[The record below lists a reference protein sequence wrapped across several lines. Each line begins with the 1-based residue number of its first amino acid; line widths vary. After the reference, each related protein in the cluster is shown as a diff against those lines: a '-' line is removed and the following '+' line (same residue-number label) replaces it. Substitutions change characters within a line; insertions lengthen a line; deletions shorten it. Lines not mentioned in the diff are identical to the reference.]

1 MSWQALAGASGA
13 VKYSNE
19 EVERLREKCENLS
32 TENEQLRVEKQSL
45 LASRVALKDS
55 VLDKEQARQALLKK
69 LNKSEVNLKLEIK
82 ARDGISKKVNKFEYE
97 MLNYKDE
104 CANMKEELGML
115 RVKVQELTYNLNQE
129 RSKRLRDIH
138 EMDILKRRNLELEAE
153 NNTFSKDNL
162 AAQTSLYQKLEKMET
177 VMTHNETQK
186 RVIASMGSEV
196 NALNAEVAM
205 VKEDL
210 RRSQESKYTF
220 EQSLS
225 MKDRQRE
232 QLETE
237 VYRLRKELIGFSG
250 THGQKQKAFE
260 LSGVPRTAMT
270 MSTALTQGS
279 HSQGGALQ
287 GGSFDDPFAFAGGQL
302 ETSTQLRPQPGRRLE
317 GGSVVSAASAPF
329 GFRSNEHRGSNNN
342 NHGESVF
349 FIIVCMFCSLT
360 LLLYWYLFADSHHLP
375 PAQRNPS
382 QRLLTSASGEGKRHR
397 NSPFGTTL
405 QSPNTDVR
413 ASAST
418 SEVMGQYVAP
428 PLRVTDPGSN
438 HNTMR
443 EKSKSRSGSKGAS
456 ADFSHTPKSRF
467 TGSGLGLKK
476 GEALEF
482 KPQGS
487 ARMIIDAVLKKQLE
501 DMGS

>member
-1 MSWQALAGASGA
+1 MSWQALAGAGGA

-19 EVERLREKCENLS
+19 EVERLRAKCESLEV
-32 TENEQLRVEKQSL
+32 ENEQLRVEKDSL
-45 LASRVALKDS
+45 LNSRKALKEN
-55 VLDKEQARQALLKK
+55 VLEKEQARQALLKK
-69 LNKSEVNLKLEIK
+69 LNKSEINLKLEVK

-129 RSKRLRDIH
+129 RAKRLRDIH
-138 EMDILKRRNLELEAE
+138 EMDILKRRNVELEAE
-153 NNTFSKDNL
+153 NSVFSKDHL
-162 AAQTSLYQKLEKMET
+162 AAQTSLYEKLEKMDT
-177 VMTHNETQK
+177 VMTHNESQK

-196 NALNAEVAM
+196 NALNSEVAM

-210 RRSQESKYTF
+210 RRSQEAKYSF

-237 VYRLRKELIGFSG
+237 VFRLRKELIGFSG

-260 LSGVPRTAMT
+260 LSGVPRTAMN
-270 MSTALTQGS
+270 SALTLGS
-279 HSQGGALQ
+279 PG

-302 ETSTQLRPQPGRRLE
+302 ETSTQLRANTQPGRRLE
-317 GGSVVSAASAPF
+317 GSVVSESSAPYAY
-329 GFRSNEHRGSNNN
+329 RSNESRTGTKNN
-342 NHGESVF
+342 S
-349 FIIVCMFCSLT
+349 
-360 LLLYWYLFADSHHLP
+360 DSFQLP
-375 PAQRNPS
+375 PAQKAS
-382 QRLLTSASGEGKRHR
+382 SGQHLVASSSAEGKRHR
-397 NSPFGTTL
+397 NAPFGAPL
-405 QSPNTDVR
+405 QSPNAEIR

-418 SEVMGQYVAP
+418 SEVMGQYLAP

-438 HNTMR
+438 HYL
-443 EKSKSRSGSKGAS
+443 SKARSSKGKSAS
-456 ADFSHTPKSRF
+456 ANFSHTPKSRF

-476 GEALEF
+476 GEELEF
-482 KPQGS
+482 QPQGS
-487 ARMIIDAVLKKQLE
+487 AKMIIDRVLQKQLE
-501 DMGS
+501 ERGS